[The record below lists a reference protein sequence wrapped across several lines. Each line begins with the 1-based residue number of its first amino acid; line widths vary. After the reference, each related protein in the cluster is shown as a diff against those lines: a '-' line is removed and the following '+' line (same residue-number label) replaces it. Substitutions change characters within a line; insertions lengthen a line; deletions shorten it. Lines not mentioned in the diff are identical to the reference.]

1 MGFDQREILARVT
14 GVWTGTYVTMTPEGD
29 VLDWFRSRQ
38 ESTLEGDCWYDRV
51 TYFKDPEKPKVLE
64 FKAFFDGDGELVF
77 DDERFAGHLF
87 AATEDVLIFQ
97 YSWKS
102 QPDVHIV
109 ETITVRPPDAKF
121 RIWQRFDGE
130 ALESIT
136 VIRETRSPDETP
148 VKWW

>member
-1 MGFDQREILARVT
+1 MRFHQREILARVT

-38 ESTLEGDCWYDRV
+38 ETSLEGEHWYDRV
-51 TYFKDPEKPKVLE
+51 TYFKDPEQPKILE
-64 FKAFFDGDGELVF
+64 FRGTFDADGELVF
-77 DDERFAGHLF
+77 DDAYFAGRLS
-87 AATEDVLIFQ
+87 AATEDVLIFR

-102 QPDVHIV
+102 QPEVRIV

-121 RIWQRFDGE
+121 RVWQRFDGE

-136 VIRETRSPDETP
+136 VIRERRSPDETP
-148 VKWW
+148 EKWW